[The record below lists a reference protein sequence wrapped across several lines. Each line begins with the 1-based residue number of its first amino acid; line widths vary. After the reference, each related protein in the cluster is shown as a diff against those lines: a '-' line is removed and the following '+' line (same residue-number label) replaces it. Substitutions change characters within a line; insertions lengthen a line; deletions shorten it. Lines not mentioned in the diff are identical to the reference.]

1 MKKTVICNIPMKEIV
16 DPSVYAS
23 DDLSVPVSDRAVR
36 YPICAFLEKNISKE
50 DDVTILLLIKMDETG
65 HYEKNKSLF
74 ETEIQA
80 LNPQIGASIN
90 IKVIDTDFSQN
101 KSVHEQLLGRLVDE
115 IEDGSHL
122 VVDITYGPKDLPV
135 IIFATLGF
143 AEQHLGCEIDNI
155 IYGQASFVDGHAVNT
170 KICDM
175 SPLYYLNSV
184 AKTINCDSPDKARKT
199 LKSLL
204 SL

>member
-16 DPSVYAS
+16 DQSVYLS
-23 DDLSVPVSDRAVR
+23 EDLSVSVSDRAVR
-36 YPICAFLEKNISKE
+36 YPISAFLENNITKE
-50 DDVTILLLIKMDETG
+50 DDVTVLLLIKMDELR

-74 ETEIQA
+74 EEEIQA
-80 LNPQIGASIN
+80 VNAQIGSKIN
-90 IKVIDTDFSQN
+90 IKVIDTDFSQA
-101 KSVHEQLLGRLVDE
+101 KSVHEQLMGRLVDE
-115 IEDGSHL
+115 IEDESHL

-175 SPLYYLNSV
+175 SPLYYLSSV
-184 AKTINCDSPDKARKT
+184 ANTINCDSPDKARKT

-204 SL
+204 LL